1 MENKSIKISRWEKIG
16 KMLVI
21 EWILHLL
28 VLFIIGNFL
37 RPASPTPIW
46 FRQFMWIGF
55 ISWILLTVPFSL
67 SYGYTFFRDCRRKQ
81 LIKILDMADNEVIEY
96 LKNRNYGYY
105 RFLREISYDGQIVS
119 KIKDASK
126 DMLSGI
132 TSKNGNNC

>member
-96 LKNRNYGYY
+96 IREYYEGPMKNVQEYVNRELLLAQTKANNLKI
-105 RFLREISYDGQIVS
+105 E
-119 KIKDASK
+119 
-126 DMLSGI
+126 
-132 TSKNGNNC
+132 